1 MSFICMRLKDDFHI
15 KGWAL
20 NLVLKQ
26 RPAGTRKWPI
36 VITPGIESPLFRY
49 SFVPCRSNESKAYP
63 LTLGDD
69 IFDIYCVMAEA
80 PTEKKQVRS
89 WWMDAGYE
97 DWWKK
102 CIRTSNIAH
111 FINGNWTEWSAI
123 WSQIIPVR
131 GVASFSTSSRP
142 GWLSLPHILK
152 IARMTSPHWPRQ
164 HFELKA
170 PSTRIR
176 RFLYPQIFLCGYK
189 NICVHT

>member
-1 MSFICMRLKDDFHI
+1 MAYCNYSWYRVSPIQVQFCSLQI
-15 KGWAL
+15 KWEQSL
-20 NLVLKQ
+20 
-26 RPAGTRKWPI
+26 PI
-36 VITPGIESPLFRY
+36 DSGRWHFWHLLCHGRGSY
-49 SFVPCRSNESKAYP
+49 
-63 LTLGDD
+63 G
-69 IFDIYCVMAEA
+69 
-80 PTEKKQVRS
+80 KKQVRS
-89 WWMDAGYE
+89 WWMDTGYE

-123 WSQIIPVR
+123 WSEIIPVT

-142 GWLSLPHILK
+142 SWLSLPHILK

-176 RFLYPQIFLCGYK
+176 RFLYPQFFLCGYK

>member
-1 MSFICMRLKDDFHI
+1 MRLKDDFHI
-15 KGWAL
+15 KDWAL

-63 LTLGDD
+63 LTMSFLTY
-69 IFDIYCVMAEA
+69 ILSW
-80 PTEKKQVRS
+80 PRLLRKKTSVELVDGR
-89 WWMDAGYE
+89 WLWRLME
-97 DWWKK
+97 K

-111 FINGNWTEWSAI
+111 FINGNWTEWRAI
-123 WSQIIPVR
+123 WSEIIPVR

-164 HFELKA
+164 HFELN
-170 PSTRIR
+170 S
-176 RFLYPQIFLCGYK
+176 F
-189 NICVHT
+189 